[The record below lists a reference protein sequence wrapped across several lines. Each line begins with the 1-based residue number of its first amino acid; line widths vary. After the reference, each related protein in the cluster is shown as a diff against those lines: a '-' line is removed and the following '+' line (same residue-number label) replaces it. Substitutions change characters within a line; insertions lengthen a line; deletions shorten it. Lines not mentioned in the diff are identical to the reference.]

1 MVGLGKKLVLGSAL
15 AASTLVAVTPAE
27 AQRWRGRNRGGGDV
41 AAGAIIG
48 GIVGLGLGAAIA
60 NSNNRG
66 WRGRGYDPRW
76 DGRGFDRGWGGPGWN
91 GGGWN
96 GGAWGGPGWNGG
108 GWGGPGWNGYAPR
121 CYIVRDWDPYWG
133 TPVNRRICR

>member
-15 AASTLVAVTPAE
+15 AASTLVAVSPAE
-27 AQRWRGRNRGGGDV
+27 AQRWRGRNRGGDV
-41 AAGAIIG
+41 ATGAIIG

-60 NSNNRG
+60 NSNNNRWDRG

-76 DGRGFDRGWGGPGWN
+76 DGRGWDRGWGGPGWN

-96 GGAWGGPGWNGG
+96 GA
-108 GWGGPGWNGYAPR
+108 WGGPGWNGYAPR